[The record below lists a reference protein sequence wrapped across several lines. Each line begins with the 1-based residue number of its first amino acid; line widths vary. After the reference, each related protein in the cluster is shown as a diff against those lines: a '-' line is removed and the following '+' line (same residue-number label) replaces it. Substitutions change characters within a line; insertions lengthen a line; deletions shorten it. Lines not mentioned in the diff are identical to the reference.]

1 MTNKK
6 INTLGEFITF
16 RGVTFISHILDL
28 SIEAKFSFFHE
39 FLSKQKHIQ
48 KYYTLVP
55 LKGYHVTFIDLFS
68 EKIDASYLLDQIL
81 NNFDTIL
88 DLNKEVDIFDE
99 PYIEITN
106 MFISTSLGLNCKIDY
121 LTNLNINMLR
131 TKYNLNKA
139 THGYHITLAYKY
151 KDGIEQDT
159 RAQQELKNI
168 KSLIICL
175 FYDQFV
181 KLYKPKI
188 VTFNDM
194 TSF

>member
-1 MTNKK
+1 MINKK
-6 INTLGEFITF
+6 INILGEFTTF

-28 SIEAKFSFFHE
+28 SIESKFSFFYK
-39 FLSKQKHIQ
+39 FLLKQKHIQ
-48 KYYTLVP
+48 KYYTFVP

-68 EKIDASYLLDQIL
+68 EKIDVSYLLDQIL
-81 NNFDTIL
+81 NNFDTIM
-88 DLNKEVDIFDE
+88 DLNKEADIFDE

-121 LTNLNINMLR
+121 ATNLNIKMLR
-131 TKYNLNKA
+131 TKYNLNEAK
-139 THGYHITLAYKY
+139 HEYHITLAYKY

-159 RAQQELKNI
+159 KAQQEIKNI
-168 KSLIICL
+168 KSLVICL
-175 FYDQFV
+175 FNDQFI
-181 KLYKPKI
+181 KLNNPKI